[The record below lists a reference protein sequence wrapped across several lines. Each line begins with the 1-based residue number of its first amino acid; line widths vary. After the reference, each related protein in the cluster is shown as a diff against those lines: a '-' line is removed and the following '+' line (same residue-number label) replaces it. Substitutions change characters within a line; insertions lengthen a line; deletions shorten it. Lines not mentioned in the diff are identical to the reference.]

1 MKLVSV
7 ILAVFVA
14 ILAVGYFHLAQKIS
28 SMETALA
35 AFTRD
40 RDVLPAELRK
50 LNARLDELQNRANAV
65 DATARASSRVAE
77 NGRVAESKP
86 APAAAAERPGVTVA
100 APTGWHKN
108 GAKAESYVVGVDS
121 TQSWGDMPSAYVQ
134 SLTPT
139 VESGFGGMM
148 QTISAENYV
157 GKRVRLSGWIKTEDA
172 NQGGGSLWLRID
184 GQERGQML
192 GFDNMQN
199 RAVKGTT
206 DWQEASVVL
215 DVPAGA
221 SALAYGFFVSGGG
234 KMWVNG
240 QRMEVVGP
248 DVPTTNMLTKKSPGT
263 LPGAPRNLGFD
274 PNK

>member
-1 MKLVSV
+1 MKLVST
-7 ILAVFVA
+7 IFAVLVVL
-14 ILAVGYFHLAQKIS
+14 LAVGYFHLAQKIS
-28 SMETALA
+28 SIETALA
-35 AFTRD
+35 ALPRD
-40 RDVLPAELRK
+40 RDALPAELRK
-50 LNARLDELQNRANAV
+50 LNARLDELQNRANAGG
-65 DATARASSRVAE
+65 ASARASSGGAE
-77 NGRVAESKP
+77 SGRMTESKP
-86 APAAAAERPGVTVA
+86 APAAPVERPGVTMA

-108 GAKAESYVVGVDS
+108 GAKPESYVVGVDS
-121 TQSWGDMPSAYVQ
+121 THPWGGMPSAYVE

-139 VESGFGGMM
+139 VEGGFGGMM
-148 QTISAENYV
+148 QTTSAENYV

-199 RAVKGTT
+199 RAVKGTS
-206 DWQEASVVL
+206 DWQEASLVL
-215 DVPAGA
+215 DVPDGA

-240 QRMEVVGP
+240 QRMEVVGS
-248 DVPTTNMLTKKSPGT
+248 DVPTTNMITKKSPT
-263 LPGAPRNLGFD
+263 ALPSAPRNLGFD